1 MTKGDLIYDWRKPE
15 ASFRD
20 KLAAY
25 AIVSVVFM
33 ACFGAFQ
40 VRYSAPRND
49 RSGSATILR
58 FRDDELGRYW
68 MLQAE
73 EGGPFPGRLE
83 FGGHRASLAAVGM
96 GEAEDWN
103 DYGSELR
110 VIAEEE
116 GYSREDL
123 APKGTR
129 VFPSRVKADATPP
142 MPTPKR
148 LSQKPILIPFDSE
161 ALSWL
166 PDELPDF
173 RKPEG
178 AGTSS
183 APWRFTLN
191 LGEDGSV
198 REAISIGG
206 GDDAGQAAMED
217 WLHGVRF
224 KPGEGDRWLGL
235 RVEFV
240 NQPENGTGPE

>member
-25 AIVSVVFM
+25 AIVAVVFM

-40 VRYSAPRND
+40 VRYSAPRID

-68 MLQAE
+68 LLQAE

-83 FGGHRASLAAVGM
+83 FADPTSLAAEGL
-96 GEAEDWN
+96 GELGPWN
-103 DYGSELR
+103 DYRSELR
-110 VIAEEE
+110 PMGEGE
-116 GYSREDL
+116 GYSSEDL
-123 APKGTR
+123 ATKGTR
-129 VFPSRVKADATPP
+129 VFPARVKADAVPAV
-142 MPTPKR
+142 PKN
-148 LSQKPILIPFDSE
+148 LGQKPILTTYDTQ
-161 ALSWL
+161 ALGWL
-166 PDELPDF
+166 PDVLPAF
-173 RKPEG
+173 EMPEG
-178 AGTSS
+178 AGAAS
-183 APWRFTLN
+183 APWRFAVN

-198 REAISIGG
+198 RESISISG
-206 GDDAGQAAMED
+206 GDDVGQAAMEA
-217 WLHGVRF
+217 WLQGVRF

-240 NQPENGTGPE
+240 NLPDDGAEPE